1 MARYVLVAFDQDK
14 DAEEFVQS
22 VGRRGGFFFLGTDGH
37 FRTANVPEDPTTSNA
52 FVRGVWQ
59 KPTKFCD
66 CQPSSKKQDRGYSR
80 SKKYSW
86 WVHKD
91 CGKPTKLWASG
102 EHFFY
107 SLGRNLLPVS
117 TEAPEWRGEGVH
129 GHNWDEATKQW
140 IHHETGKIWNPGEA
154 LERLRTQYGLP

>member
-1 MARYVLVAFDQDK
+1 MARYVLVAFDDDK
-14 DAEEFVQS
+14 VANEFVQA
-22 VGRRGGFFFLGTDGH
+22 VERPGGFFFLGTDGH
-37 FRTANVPEDPTTSNA
+37 FRTVNVSDEPGKA

-66 CQPSSKKQDRGYSR
+66 CQPSGRKQERGYTR
-80 SKKYSW
+80 GKKYSW

-91 CGKPTKLWASG
+91 CGKPTSLWASG

-117 TEAPEWRGEGVH
+117 SNAPEWRGEGIH
-129 GHNWDEATKQW
+129 GHNWDEETKQW
-140 IHHETGKIWNPGEA
+140 IHHETGEPWNPKEA
-154 LERLRTQYGLP
+154 LEKIRTQYGLP